1 MSLDVVIRHTNAP
14 SQPNRR
20 ADVLRR
26 AGVRASAFFLSG
38 NHKWMGHTCRA
49 QALDELAP
57 RAGFGNIRRG
67 GFARFSERRSW
78 RGPIARCLLSLRE
91 SHSLRLP
98 RYLRMFAPS
107 LAVPGALE
115 ALRWVEKLYAQA
127 QRVAITSRVVA
138 QFGTA
143 TRARDVRAGT
153 RAPRAAGLCRVG
165 C

>member
-1 MSLDVVIRHTNAP
+1 MSWSATPNAP

-26 AGVRASAFFLSG
+26 AGARASAFFLSG

-57 RAGFGNIRRG
+57 RAGFGNISRG

-115 ALRWVEKLYAQA
+115 ALRRAEKLYAQA
-127 QRVAITSRVVA
+127 QRVAITSRVIA
-138 QFGTA
+138 QFGNSDA
-143 TRARDVRAGT
+143 STRRSSGHAR
-153 RAPRAAGLCRVG
+153 PRAAGLCRVG